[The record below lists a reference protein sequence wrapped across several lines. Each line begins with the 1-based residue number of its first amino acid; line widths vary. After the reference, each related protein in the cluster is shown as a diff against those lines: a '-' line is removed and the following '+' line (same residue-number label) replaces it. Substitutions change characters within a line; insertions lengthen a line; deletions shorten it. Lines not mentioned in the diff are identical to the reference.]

1 MNRSKL
7 LVLVV
12 IMIGILYVPA
22 CKSWKKVPEEKGDVE
37 EVKKLKALV
46 NESLSANFQ
55 YKWLS
60 AKMMVEISMND
71 KKNRFKGNLRILK
84 DSIVWIS
91 ISPGFGFEVAR
102 VMVTKD
108 SLKFINRLNQTYY
121 LEEYSALKGLIG
133 MEIPFRS
140 FQNLLTGNMPP
151 INSFYSWETDTTDKF
166 HVVREKPLE
175 NSDKVYEKPIKQE
188 YHIDPKNFKLRE
200 IIVQQIKP
208 QKRTIYFKYSHF
220 QSNNQNL
227 FPEQLTGLIKD
238 KAERNINIS
247 YKNVSTGE
255 PQNFP
260 FSINPKYKK
269 LEMEKMPH

>member
-7 LVLVV
+7 VFLVV
-12 IMIGILYVPA
+12 IMVGILYVPA
-22 CKSWKKVPEEKGDVE
+22 CKSWKNVPEEKEDVE

-60 AKMMVEISMND
+60 AKMMGEVSIND
-71 KKNRFKGNLRILK
+71 KKNRFKGNLRMLK

-91 ISPGFGFEVAR
+91 LSPGFGFEVAR
-102 VMVTKD
+102 FMVTKD

-121 LEEYSALKGLIG
+121 LEEYSALKNLIG
-133 MEIPFRS
+133 MDIPFRS

-166 HVVREKPLE
+166 HVIREKPIE
-175 NSDKVYEKPIKQE
+175 SSDQVYEKPVKQE
-188 YHIDPKNFKLRE
+188 YRIDPENFKLRE
-200 IIVQQIKP
+200 IIVQQTKP
-208 QKRTIYFKYSHF
+208 KKRIISFKYSHF
-220 QSNNQNL
+220 QLSSQNM
-227 FPEQLTGLIKD
+227 FPEQLSGLIKD
-238 KAERNINIS
+238 ETEKKINIS
-247 YKNVSTGE
+247 YKKVSTGE

-269 LEMEKMPH
+269 LKMERMPH